1 MANYSIS
8 LDPVF
13 HALSDATRRG
23 ILKQLSSGSA
33 SVSDLAKDVP
43 MALPS
48 FLKHLKVL
56 DKSGL
61 IKSHKQGRVRICE
74 IQPQNLQQAENWLQQ
89 QRQLWMEQ
97 TDRLE
102 AYLEHIEDD

>member
-23 ILKQLSSGSA
+23 ILKQLSSGPA
-33 SVSDLAKDVP
+33 SVSDLAKGVP

-74 IQPQNLQQAENWLQQ
+74 IQTQNLQQAENWLQQ